1 MVPRIEEGLK
11 ERKEQMGLTKA
22 KLVIEQEGMDK
33 TIDVLFNPSE
43 YQLTDS
49 ASYSEKKVPGLDG
62 PIIQYISGDATEL
75 SVSLFLDTYVP
86 GTPSL
91 LPVSIPGISGGDSS
105 QDVSAITKEIA
116 DATSIVGSL
125 HRPPKVTF
133 QWGSLNFEGV
143 ITKMN
148 HTYTMF
154 TESGMPVRA
163 KVNLTFKSLISPKD
177 KRRKSP
183 FESPDRTKY
192 RTVREGT
199 RLWDLAY
206 AEYGDPDMWK
216 LIARANKIQDPL
228 DLKAGQVVKLPA
240 I

>member
-1 MVPRIEEGLK
+1 
-11 ERKEQMGLTKA
+11 MGLTKA
-22 KLVIEQEGMDK
+22 KLVIEKETGSK

-43 YQLTDS
+43 YQLTDG
-49 ASYSEKKVPGLDG
+49 ASYSEKRVPGLDG

-86 GTPSL
+86 GGSSL
-91 LPVSIPGISGGDSS
+91 LSAVPGLGGNSS
-105 QDVSAITKEIA
+105 TDVSAITKEIA
-116 DATSIVGSL
+116 EATSIVGSL

-133 QWGSLNFEGV
+133 KWGSLNFEGV
-143 ITKMN
+143 ITKVS

-163 KVNLTFKSLISPKD
+163 KVNLTFRSLISPEDSK
-177 KRRKSP
+177 RKSP

-192 RTVREGT
+192 RTITEGT
-199 RLWDLAY
+199 QLWSLAY
-206 AEYGDPDMWK
+206 AEYGDPEMWK
-216 LIARANKIQDPL
+216 LIAKENGIMNPL
-228 DLKAGQVVKLPA
+228 DVRPGQVVRLPA